1 MKLEFQ
7 IGSIQMWKKKDVT
20 GRIKMRGILLTI
32 GSWIVLSIQP
42 NKGQEWKNVLYSQQI
57 KDWQVKEQRLWS
69 SVNEETFKSRHT
81 TRICRDRT
89 TVYFGK
95 KWVSSIFF
103 FALKVEMM
111 GYIFLFSST
120 YLSIYLFL
128 FFILYKDLL

>member
-69 SVNEETFKSRHT
+69 SVNEETFRSRHT

>member
-69 SVNEETFKSRHT
+69 SVNEETFRSRHT

-103 FALKVEMM
+103 LH
-111 GYIFLFSST
+111 
-120 YLSIYLFL
+120 
-128 FFILYKDLL
+128 